1 MSNEYKKVTGIV
13 LAGGSGTRMHP
24 TRQKLYMKLFDRPIL
39 TYTMEAFEK
48 SKADEIILVVSP
60 GEEKFVRDYIVDAN
74 GLKKVVSIVAGGE
87 ERYSSVYQALQSIE
101 ETDYVLIHDGARAF
115 ITPKLVNRCIE
126 NVMKYKA
133 CIAGMPAKDT
143 IKMVGQD
150 QNALRTPPRNSLWI
164 AQTPQ
169 CFLFSEIRD
178 AYEAM
183 MAAGDTTMTDD
194 GMVMETYGTRKVR
207 MIKGSYDNIKLTTP
221 DDLIL
226 GERILASRRK
236 RRAE

>member
-1 MSNEYKKVTGIV
+1 MSNNEHKKVTGIV

-39 TYTMEAFEK
+39 TYTLEAFEK
-48 SKADEIILVVSP
+48 SKADEIILVVSS

-126 NVMKYKA
+126 NVMK
-133 CIAGMPAKDT
+133 
-143 IKMVGQD
+143 
-150 QNALRTPPRNSLWI
+150 
-164 AQTPQ
+164 
-169 CFLFSEIRD
+169 
-178 AYEAM
+178 
-183 MAAGDTTMTDD
+183 
-194 GMVMETYGTRKVR
+194 
-207 MIKGSYDNIKLTTP
+207 
-221 DDLIL
+221 
-226 GERILASRRK
+226 
-236 RRAE
+236 